1 MDDYLFQVEVDICSR
16 SFNLIS
22 DDGTSKKI
30 FCDTTD
36 EFMRIMR
43 VCDELLDPNQ
53 ILYKDLVL
61 DKDK

>member
-22 DDGTSKKI
+22 DDGSSKKI
-30 FCDTTD
+30 FCDTPD
-36 EFMRIMR
+36 EFMRIIR
-43 VCDELLDPNQ
+43 VCDELLEPIQ
-53 ILYKDLVL
+53 IVYKDLVL

>member
-30 FCDTTD
+30 FCDTPD
-36 EFMRIMR
+36 EFMRIIR
-43 VCDELLDPNQ
+43 VCDELLLPDQ
-53 ILYKDLVL
+53 VVYKELATQ
-61 DKDK
+61 KDK